1 MASSPSLSA
10 IILAGGRSRRM
21 GRDKALLTLPGGQ
34 PLLYRTAQVAHQLT
48 AEVVVVT
55 PWPERY
61 QTVVPPTVRLVKEGQ
76 TTSGPLSG
84 FIQGWAQVNSDWCLL
99 LACDLPYLE
108 SVVLQRW
115 WTWLLARTEQT
126 EQTGR
131 WRSYPPEES
140 PAYPM
145 AYPAASLISG
155 MKGWEPLCG
164 YYHRSCLAGL
174 TQHLAEGDR
183 AFQTWLA
190 TVPIA
195 AYSAI
200 PPSMLFNC
208 NTPDDWTT
216 VERAV

>member
-1 MASSPSLSA
+1 MAASPSLSA

-21 GRDKALLTLPGGQ
+21 GRDKALLTLRSGQ
-34 PLLYRTAQVAHQLT
+34 PLLYQTAQVAQQLT

-61 QTVVPPTVRLVKEGQ
+61 QPVVPPTVRLVREGQ
-76 TTSGPLSG
+76 VANGPLSG
-84 FIQGWAQVNSDWCLL
+84 FVQGWAQVNSDWCLL

-108 SVVLQRW
+108 SAVLQRW
-115 WTWLLARTEQT
+115 WIWLLARIEQI
-126 EQTGR
+126 EQR
-131 WRSYPPEES
+131 CSCRPEAS
-140 PAYPM
+140 PAD
-145 AYPAASLISG
+145 PAASLVPG
-155 MKGWEPLCG
+155 AKGWEPLCG

-174 TQHLAEGDR
+174 TQHLASGDR
-183 AFQTWLA
+183 SFQPWLA

-208 NTPDDWTT
+208 NTPDDWTA
-216 VERAV
+216 VERAI